1 MQYCL
6 SIVANAISNI
16 KQYLFVNNFMQCRIQ
31 RQKKIGMNVT
41 TSTTSLLE
49 LSNEKPT
56 ESIFSLHNSIFEK
69 VYYLNLNLTFLNSSY
84 SYLNKIPIKKSFDL
98 SLVLLLISN
107 LTNELRLHQF
117 LRTCSS
123 QLF

>member
-31 RQKKIGMNVT
+31 RQKKIGMDVT

-49 LSNEKPT
+49 LSNAKPT
-56 ESIFSLHNSIFEK
+56 ESMFSLHTLIFEI
-69 VYYLNLNLTFLNSSY
+69 VYYLNLDLTFLNSSY
-84 SYLNKIPIKKSFDL
+84 SFEQNSNQKIIGLNQTLKQKYVF
-98 SLVLLLISN
+98 N
-107 LTNELRLHQF
+107 
-117 LRTCSS
+117 
-123 QLF
+123 